1 MTIKSFTDHLKPRAF
16 TNGLPL
22 RGERIIVLNQ
32 PVKVDTTPAPVTA
45 ADQGEP
51 ALLRPGQEV
60 RVSGLL
66 GNTVVV
72 KSPRLLKPG
81 LRSELQ
87 LTAQRRVLR
96 GAFDCR
102 ISQSAPL
109 CYEATFVF
117 DQSAEMSEANHV

>member
-1 MTIKSFTDHLKPRAF
+1 MM
-16 TNGLPL
+16 
-22 RGERIIVLNQ
+22 LNQ
-32 PVKVDTTPAPVTA
+32 PVTVDTTPAPMTA

-81 LRSELQ
+81 LRSDLQ

-96 GAFDCR
+96 GAFENCR
-102 ISQSAPL
+102 ISHLEPL
-109 CYEATFVF
+109 CYEATSVF

>member
-1 MTIKSFTDHLKPRAF
+1 MNDPV
-16 TNGLPL
+16 
-22 RGERIIVLNQ
+22 VLNQ
-32 PVKVDTTPAPVTA
+32 PKVDTTPAPVTA

-66 GNTVVV
+66 GNTAVV
-72 KSPRLLKPG
+72 KSPRLLKPRR
-81 LRSELQ
+81 RSELQ

-96 GAFDCR
+96 GAFENCR
-102 ISQSAPL
+102 ISQLEPL

-117 DQSAEMSEANHV
+117 DQSAETSEANHV